1 MFEAAT
7 LCASVACM
15 CLAGLLYWP
24 LRPVLARVLSRIE
37 RL

>member
-1 MFEAAT
+1 MMTVAT

-24 LRPVLARVLSRIE
+24 LRPVLARVLARIE
-37 RL
+37 RR